1 MSSETESSSNTKLR
15 PSDVKPKLRPS
26 KTTPLSEE
34 RAEAQGDSDEAKA
47 HLDGVRRFYK
57 LRTHWSWF
65 LMACIAI
72 SLIFHISLTV
82 LVGFKVVD
90 FEKYQWFLPMVIT
103 ENFAQIIALAIIVV
117 KFLFSEP
124 KSR

>member
-1 MSSETESSSNTKLR
+1 
-15 PSDVKPKLRPS
+15 
-26 KTTPLSEE
+26 
-34 RAEAQGDSDEAKA
+34 
-47 HLDGVRRFYK
+47 
-57 LRTHWSWF
+57 
-65 LMACIAI
+65 MACIAI